1 MGLLLR
7 GLGGAVRAV
16 EVRLDDLEHA
26 DDAVRALLLAL
37 IGALEARARGV
48 LVHGGGLQ
56 QDFGLG
62 GLLVEHLQDLQSLVD
77 RLEALPRLLHG
88 VQVLLVLP
96 LAQLRG
102 LIQVLGEL
110 LDGVLEHLDLLLE
123 LDEFRLER
131 LDLDVQALRVPHPV
145 VAVLV
150 GHAELLIA
158 KTLLRG
164 LRGGLSNQTLDELL
178 DQGLDLEEW
187 VRRQVRRQL
196 GQRRAAQA
204 LALLLQHRD
213 DLVVERLR
221 CQRRSAA
228 EQRGG
233 PAAGAPPREGLLDE
247 GHGGNG
253 GSAAGR
259 GRVLRDGLEAG
270 LFLLGSHHLRR
281 VAGVGDSRGVLLQKE
296 GPLVD

>member
-37 IGALEARARGV
+37 IGALEARARSV
-48 LVHGGGLQ
+48 LVHGGGLK
-56 QDFGLG
+56 QDLGLG

-77 RLEALPRLLHG
+77 RLEALPCLLHD

-102 LIQVLGEL
+102 LPQVLGEL

-131 LDLDVQALRVPHPV
+131 LDLDVQALRVRHPV

-178 DQGLDLEEW
+178 DEGLYLQEGVVGQGD
-187 VRRQVRRQL
+187 RQGGEDGASKPL
-196 GQRRAAQA
+196 PL
-204 LALLLQHRD
+204 LAEQSD
-213 DLVVERLR
+213 DLHLAGR
-221 CQRRSAA
+221 
-228 EQRGG
+228 QRGCT
-233 PAAGAPPREGLLDE
+233 AELAVTSAGAHDRILQEGDRLGVLGD
-247 GHGGNG
+247 
-253 GSAAGR
+253 ALQARRLGR
-259 GRVLRDGLEAG
+259 G
-270 LFLLGSHHLRR
+270 
-281 VAGVGDSRGVLLQKE
+281 VA
-296 GPLVD
+296 